1 MADTATLSRREFLR
15 RGAYAAGAAAL
26 WSSGCISWP
35 WTRAATRT
43 AAGTLVN
50 DIHSQLNPTHV
61 HRILPV
67 DSIEA
72 VQNALL
78 VAKHD
83 GVPVSIAG
91 ARHAGGGQQFA
102 ANALLLDMTPMRRMT
117 AFDAESGQVD
127 IEAGA
132 SWPMLMHELALA
144 QTGSTRPWGI
154 IQKQSG
160 ADELTIGGALGSNI
174 HSRALKMRP
183 IIADVEAFTL
193 VDAEG
198 AVHRCSRAQNRELF
212 RLAIGGYGLFGVIT
226 SVRLR
231 LSRRKKMQRKVTLLD
246 VNDVMTAFNVRLS
259 EGYLYGDFQ
268 YAIDPESDGFLRRG
282 ILSCYRPIG
291 DEEPMP
297 ERKVELSREQWQELL
312 YLAHAHPGRAFERY
326 TVHYLATD
334 GQRYWSDLHQL
345 GPYVNDYHRWVD
357 AKLGDTVHA
366 TEVLTELYVPRPALS
381 AFLSEVRDDFRTHR
395 VPLIYGTIRLIEKDE
410 ESFLAWAKEPYV
422 CVIFNLHTVHT
433 PEGIERSAGDFR
445 RLIDLAIRHGGS
457 YYLTYHRFATKEQA
471 LRCYPQFP
479 EFVRLKR
486 RHDPQERFQ
495 SDWYRH
501 YSRLFG

>member
-1 MADTATLSRREFLR
+1 MADATTLSRREFLKR
-15 RGAYAAGAAAL
+15 SAYAAGAAAL

-35 WTRAATRT
+35 WTQSSHAT
-43 AAGTLVN
+43 GTLVN
-50 DIHSQLNPTHV
+50 DIHSQLNPTRV
-61 HRILPV
+61 RRIIPV

-78 VAKHD
+78 LAKHD
-83 GVPVSIAG
+83 KLPVSVGG

-102 ANALLLDMTPMRRMT
+102 ADGLLLDMTPMRRMLT
-117 AFDAESGQVD
+117 LDAEAGIVE
-127 IEAGA
+127 IESGA
-132 SWPMLMHELALA
+132 SWPTLMHELEFA
-144 QTGSTRPWGI
+144 QTGRTRPWGI
-154 IQKQSG
+154 LQKQSG

-174 HSRALKMRP
+174 HSRALTMRP
-183 IIADVEAFTL
+183 IIADVDAFTM

-198 AVHRCSRAQNRELF
+198 AVRRCSRAQNGELF

-231 LSRRKKMQRKVTLLD
+231 LGPRKKMQRKVTLLEVD
-246 VNDVMTAFNVRLS
+246 DVMTAFDVRIS
-259 EGYLYGDFQ
+259 EGYTYGDFQ

-291 DEEPMP
+291 DDEPMP

-326 TVHYLATD
+326 TAHYLATD

-357 AKLGDTVHA
+357 GKLGDAVHA
-366 TEVLTELYVPRPALS
+366 TEALTELYVPRPALA
-381 AFLSEVRDDFRTHR
+381 AFLDNVRDDFRKHR

-410 ESFLAWAKEPYV
+410 ESFLAWAKQPYV

-433 PEGIERSAGDFR
+433 PAGIERSANDFR
-445 RLIDLAIRHGGS
+445 RLIDMAIRHGGS

-471 LRCYPQFP
+471 LHCYPQFP
-479 EFVRLKR
+479 EFLRLKR
-486 RHDPQERFQ
+486 RYDPQERFQ

-501 YSRLFG
+501 YSTLLS